1 MCTHT
6 CISHECQEQ
15 GSAGTGTQH
24 TRSFIA
30 VGSGANVTAQE
41 EPLSSPRN
49 CPLPHNDSCLVPVG
63 FGSFNNGSRGYSRTL
78 CFVYFHLPHWMCPW
92 FESFIWKKK
101 LRWDAFSQCTLF
113 HGARDWVQG
122 LPIIIRLNIKTGKFW
137 EGKKKKKT
145 ALPQDI
151 CPSLQHTQF
160 LRSFFSTWYF
170 FSSKDFSSLPSQ
182 SCLHAW
188 AGRRTHLIGFA

>member
-63 FGSFNNGSRGYSRTL
+63 FGSFNNGSWGYSRTL

-101 LRWDAFSQCTLF
+101 LRWDAFSQCSLF

-137 EGKKKKKT
+137 EGKKKKNSF
-145 ALPQDI
+145 APRHLPFPAAYSI
-151 CPSLQHTQF
+151 PKVILLHLVFLFLQRF
-160 LRSFFSTWYF
+160 LFPAFSEL
-170 FSSKDFSSLPSQ
+170 SA
-182 SCLHAW
+182 CLS
-188 AGRRTHLIGFA
+188 R

>member
-63 FGSFNNGSRGYSRTL
+63 FGSFNNGSWGYSRTL

-101 LRWDAFSQCTLF
+101 LRWDAFSQCSLF

-137 EGKKKKKT
+137 EGKKKKKNSF
-145 ALPQDI
+145 APRHLPFPAAYSI
-151 CPSLQHTQF
+151 PKVILLHLVFLFLQRF
-160 LRSFFSTWYF
+160 LFPAFSEL
-170 FSSKDFSSLPSQ
+170 SA
-182 SCLHAW
+182 CLS
-188 AGRRTHLIGFA
+188 R